1 MSIVK
6 EVQEIQ
12 EYLQSRGV
20 GSGAA
25 QVLQQQADALAFR
38 LGRVKLTHPEAK
50 QVLEIVQRSVWSGE
64 QKEKL
69 ALSVDQS
76 LQVARSRR
84 PNQFMNNFGAY
95 LSTRQ
100 LDYTCETVCNE
111 RSHLLKTEP
120 AQGMFEDLWSGR

>member
-6 EVQEIQ
+6 EAQEIQ

-20 GSGAA
+20 GSGTA
-25 QVLQQQADALAFR
+25 QVLQQADALAFR

-50 QVLEIVQRSVWSGE
+50 QVLEIVQTSVWSGE

-76 LQVARSRR
+76 LQVAGSRR
-84 PNQFMNNFGAY
+84 PNQFMNNFGA
-95 LSTRQ
+95 
-100 LDYTCETVCNE
+100 
-111 RSHLLKTEP
+111 
-120 AQGMFEDLWSGR
+120 